1 VKKITILF
9 WMLLIFATGCAKK
22 APPVP
27 WSSVVPRRIVDLVA
41 TPREDRLLLEWATPK
56 ENTDKTPLTDL
67 VEFKI
72 LRAEGVLVGD
82 ECKG

>member
-1 VKKITILF
+1 
-9 WMLLIFATGCAKK
+9 M
-22 APPVP
+22 P